1 MEKSIYDLKLHETIT
16 VGIAYQLDA
25 RVTRVAGG
33 WIYQYMQSETV
44 AIRKDEI
51 KERFSP
57 VFVPFSEEFILKK

>member
-1 MEKSIYDLKLHETIT
+1 MEKSIYDLKLHQTTT
-16 VGIAYQLDA
+16 VAIAYQLDA

-51 KERFSP
+51 NEIFSP
-57 VFVPFSEEFILKK
+57 VFVPFHEEYLKKS